1 MSDTGAP
8 DLHAEISE
16 ASGTTSSWSGPN
28 ERSAFVDAALV
39 RVIRALDAV
48 ALHHEGRRPKRVDIV
63 VESSASST
71 LEFEVGNDGRWQ
83 LDEGAWVDEGRVHRS
98 RLLRP
103 VVRGVARASRPSFHE
118 ALDILVRD
126 VEIAAAA
133 RIAIDSEGEPAAAP
147 AAGQTID
154 QLLEATF
161 ATLTDADRAGLRSVT
176 TPLDLGAG
184 TTLFVEGTTGDEML
198 FLLGGTVA
206 VETRS
211 GLVRLGPGSVVGERS
226 PLGGT
231 PRDATVRA
239 ITDVVVLVLQA
250 RAVDELP
257 ESVRQALHT
266 KVVL

>member
-1 MSDTGAP
+1 MSDSGAP
-8 DLHAEISE
+8 DLRAEISE

-28 ERSAFVDAALV
+28 ERTAFVDAALV
-39 RVIRALDAV
+39 RVVRALDAV
-48 ALHHEGRRPKRVDIV
+48 ALHHVGRRPKRVEIV
-63 VESSASST
+63 VDSAASST

-83 LDEGAWVDEGRVHRS
+83 LDEGRVHRS

-103 VVRGVARASRPSFHE
+103 VIRGVARASRPSFHE
-118 ALDILVRD
+118 ALDTLVRD

-133 RIAIDSEGEPAAAP
+133 RIAIDTEGEAAP
-147 AAGQTID
+147 PPVVGQSVD

-161 ATLTDADRAGLRSVT
+161 STLSDADRAALRAAT
-176 TPLDLGAG
+176 RALDLGAG
-184 TTLFVEGTTGDEML
+184 STIFVEGTTGDEML

-211 GLVRLGPGSVVGERS
+211 GLVRLGPGSVVGERA
-226 PLGGT
+226 PLSGK

-239 ITDVVVLVLQA
+239 ITDVVVLVLHA
-250 RAVDELP
+250 DAVAALP
-257 ESVRQALHT
+257 ESVRDALGS